1 MFEQQGVRGAGG
13 CGWRRD
19 DSEFSVSVLS
29 LKIYEQPGVGKGSR
43 KGEEGREKSNGVPR
57 GGSCGRQ

>member
-19 DSEFSVSVLS
+19 DSKFSVSALN
-29 LKIYEQPGVGKGSR
+29 LKIHEQQGVGRGSR
-43 KGEEGREKSNGVPR
+43 KGEEGRGQRS
-57 GGSCGRQ
+57 